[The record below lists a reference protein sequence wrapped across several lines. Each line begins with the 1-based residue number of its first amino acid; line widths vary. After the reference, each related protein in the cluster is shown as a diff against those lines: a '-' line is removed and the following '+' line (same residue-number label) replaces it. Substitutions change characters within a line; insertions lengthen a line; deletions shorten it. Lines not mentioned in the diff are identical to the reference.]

1 MIRSTI
7 LSIALLLIVAC
18 LGTASAAGKET
29 AVAVNMKKIDLG
41 KFDADNPFSEVVLE
55 ISPNDADDA
64 RALQGIE
71 RMDKDEED
79 ADILNEMANRR
90 ERMLKKFT
98 AKVRRNCRRHLL
110 HHSCIGP
117 NAFICSSMHAAFLW
131 MGFNFYLHPFI
142 TQIPPYMYSPPQLA
156 LFQVTRKG
164 KSKKCRCNASSV
176 SKCKRCLGACCH
188 DLGNGTRRCRHYA
201 TNTCRKLWGKSSKGS
216 YKKKKRV

>member
-98 AKVRRNCRRHLL
+98 AKVR
-110 HHSCIGP
+110 SPG
-117 NAFICSSMHAAFLW
+117 AATEL
-131 MGFNFYLHPFI
+131 
-142 TQIPPYMYSPPQLA
+142 
-156 LFQVTRKG
+156 
-164 KSKKCRCNASSV
+164 
-176 SKCKRCLGACCH
+176 
-188 DLGNGTRRCRHYA
+188 
-201 TNTCRKLWGKSSKGS
+201 
-216 YKKKKRV
+216 